1 MKSSRILGATVLLL
15 IIVTGVLII
24 STFNGLAVSALR
36 AQVTSTPLAE
46 DQTVIGS
53 TNGIVVLGF
62 LIVLIVTVPLI
73 FRRRK
78 K

>member
-1 MKSSRILGATVLLL
+1 MKPSRILGATVLLL

-24 STFNGLAVSALR
+24 STFNGPAVSALH
-36 AQVTSTPLAE
+36 AQVIATPIAE

-53 TNGIVVLGF
+53 TNGIVVLGL
-62 LIVLIVTVPLI
+62 LIVLIVTVPMI

>member
-1 MKSSRILGATVLLL
+1 MKPSRILGATVLLL

-24 STFNGLAVSALR
+24 STFNQPAVSALHT
-36 AQVTSTPLAE
+36 QVIATPIAE

-53 TNGIVVLGF
+53 TNGIVVLGL
-62 LIVLIVTVPLI
+62 LIVLIVTVPMI